1 MRSDEIFAFR
11 VPQQISPGAFSAR
24 ARLRELDGTADR
36 TPCTISE
43 RTKPP
48 LSHDA
53 VLSAAATA
61 PWVRAHQ
68 GSDRERDAGDRRVV
82 DYLRPTLDVKG
93 FFPWETDAARKE
105 PFKIAESQ
113 RGVKYMINGSYPG
126 PEIRAF
132 ENDTLELTIVNN
144 LFSEA
149 TTIQ

>member
-1 MRSDEIFAFR
+1 M
-11 VPQQISPGAFSAR
+11 
-24 ARLRELDGTADR
+24 
-36 TPCTISE
+36 
-43 RTKPP
+43 
-48 LSHDA
+48 
-53 VLSAAATA
+53 
-61 PWVRAHQ
+61 
-68 GSDRERDAGDRRVV
+68 
-82 DYLRPTLDVKG
+82 KG

>member
-1 MRSDEIFAFR
+1 MT
-11 VPQQISPGAFSAR
+11 QYLLLLLLLGSADTR
-24 ARLRELDGTADR
+24 AAIVRETLV
-36 TPCTISE
+36 IE
-43 RTKPP
+43 E
-48 LSHDA
+48 
-53 VLSAAATA
+53 
-61 PWVRAHQ
+61 W
-68 GSDRERDAGDRRVV
+68 VV